1 MSDTGTLLAS
11 VALALFAFFVAAPML
26 LNALSLFGVQKRFA
40 EEMIEK
46 NIIDRDSVKKYH
58 PKKELAGVVVSLV
71 ILAVLFL
78 TVYKT
83 APYGYICGGL
93 PFIAGLLKYRAI
105 LQYNSL
111 TVKRFRNIYQSMMD
125 KKKFDEYVRKN
136 F

>member
-71 ILAVLFL
+71 ILA
-78 TVYKT
+78 
-83 APYGYICGGL
+83 PYGYICGGL

-111 TVKRFRNIYQSMMD
+111 TIKRFRNTYQSMMD